1 MGDLWMW
8 VGFNCLV
15 LLLISIDLFVFHR
28 NSHEVKMKEALTW
41 SAVWITLAMIFNV
54 GVYVWFG
61 QEAALQFFTGYII
74 EKSLSVDN
82 LFVFLMVFAYFRVPP
97 KYQHKVL
104 FWGIIGALVMRAILI
119 VVGAA
124 LIAEFHW
131 IIYIF
136 GGFLVLTGIRMAFQ
150 EEENINPEKNIVIRI
165 FRAFFPVSETYHE
178 DRFIVRHA
186 GKLIATPLLL
196 VLVSVEFTDL
206 VFALDSIPAIFAI
219 TPDPFIIYTS
229 NVFAILGLR
238 ALYFALSGVMNL
250 FYYLKFGLAA
260 VLVFVGT
267 KMVIID
273 FYKIPIGLSLGV
285 VATILVIAVVASLL
299 RQRRESRAAGRKS
312 S

>member
-1 MGDLWMW
+1 MGNVWMW

-54 GVYVWFG
+54 GVYSWFG

-82 LFVFLMVFAYFRVPP
+82 LFVFLMVFAYFKVPP
-97 KYQHKVL
+97 KYQHKIL

-136 GGFLVLTGIRMAFQ
+136 GGFLVLTGIRMVFQ
-150 EEENINPEKNIVIRI
+150 EEEHVNPEKNIVIKI
-165 FRAFFPVSETYHE
+165 FRRFFPVTESFHA
-178 DRFIVRHA
+178 DNFFVRHA
-186 GKLIATPLLL
+186 GKLMATPLFL

-273 FYKIPIGLSLGV
+273 FYKIPIGLSLRV
-285 VATILVIAVVASLL
+285 VAMILVIAVVASIV
-299 RQRRESRAAGRKS
+299 RQRRGRVEERGT
-312 S
+312 